1 MRNISIPAAFL
12 AASLLAAVALAASDK
27 VVVSFVSQASSG
39 VNGDLTI
46 NAQPQGGIM
55 IHGRLQGLEPNVE
68 YVSQHFADGACS
80 SSPATELATFKSNP
94 MGKAVFTAKS
104 GMAIADLKSISVQ
117 LKSDLSLKACATVN
131 P

>member
-1 MRNISIPAAFL
+1 MRNISLSAAFL
-12 AASLLAAVALAASDK
+12 AALLVGTVALAASDK

-39 VNGDLTI
+39 VNGDLTL
-46 NAQPQGGIM
+46 NAQPQGGTM
-55 IHGRLQGLEPNVE
+55 IHGRLAGLEPNVE

-80 SSPATELATFKSNP
+80 ASPSTQLVSFKSNP
-94 MGKAVFTAKS
+94 MGKAVFTAKTS
-104 GMAIADLKSISVQ
+104 QAIADLKSISVQ